1 VRFLPFLFVLITPYL
16 VLAQQDSNRIN
27 YRNLIAPS
35 VLIAYGAAGTYT
47 EVGKQGNRYFQ
58 SVLHTPGNKTY
69 VDDYLVL
76 GPAAVV
82 YGLTICGV
90 EGKHNFKDRTILLG
104 TSYITLLPVILG
116 TKEITGILRPDGS
129 EYTSFPSG
137 HTAYAF
143 ASAEFLR
150 QEYKHKSPW
159 YGIAGY
165 TVATATAGLRMY
177 NNKHWMTDVA
187 AGAGLGILSTQ
198 VAYWINPWM
207 KGKVLTKR
215 NTTAALLPQISTEH
229 FGIVFQ
235 ARF

>member
-1 VRFLPFLFVLITPYL
+1 MRFIPFLFVLITPYL
-16 VLAQQDSNRIN
+16 ILAQQDSNRVH

-35 VLIAYGAAGTYT
+35 VLIVYGSAGTYT
-47 EVGKQGNRYFQ
+47 DVGKQANRYFQ
-58 SVLHTPGNKTY
+58 SVLHTPGNRTY
-69 VDDYLVL
+69 VDDYLAL
-76 GPAAVV
+76 APAAVV
-82 YGLTICGV
+82 YGLNIFGIQ
-90 EGKHNFKDRTILLG
+90 GKHNFKDRTILLG
-104 TSYITLLPVILG
+104 TSYITLLPIVYG
-116 TKEITGILRPDGS
+116 TKAITCVLRPDGS

-137 HTAYAF
+137 HTAFAF

-165 TVATATAGLRMY
+165 TMATATAGLRMY

-198 VAYWINPWM
+198 VAYWIHPWV
-207 KGKVLTKR
+207 KRKVLTKI
-215 NTTAALLPQISTEH
+215 NSTATLLPQISTEQI
-229 FGIVFQ
+229 GIVFQ